1 MYKNKNSASYS
12 HFVLL
17 FLCILIGTGL
27 RLTNL
32 TAKPPWI
39 DEFATF
45 VFSLGNTFQTVPLD
59 RVITID
65 TLLQPLQ
72 INSLASINDVIH
84 NITAQDTHPP
94 LYFVLAHLWMHLFKS
109 DDGLLNLWAARSL
122 PAILG
127 GLSIGAIYGLSWVAF
142 RSNIISNLAAALMA
156 FSPYGIFISQEARHY
171 SLAILWVT
179 LSLTCFVLAVRRIQE
194 DKPLSIWVAISWVVI
209 NACGFAT
216 HYFFSLTLA
225 TEVIIL
231 VFIKWYQFYLFDN
244 KLKIKQS
251 KIITFLIYKTFSP
264 PWGKIYA
271 VAIGTFASG
280 LVWLP
285 LFLQNKNTGNLTAWI
300 QGDRSGITWI
310 SPIFQSLAAWITMIS
325 LLPVES
331 SNLVII
337 ILSGL
342 VMLIFFIWALPI
354 LISGY
359 KSLLKEP
366 ASSFIIRVFWGLFI
380 AANAIF
386 FIFTYLLN
394 IDLTRG
400 ARYAF
405 VYFPAFIVL
414 IAACLKATWEMP
426 SLSKNTLI
434 GQQVSKQVNT
444 RAGKSGITLDT
455 KPDSKIDSKSLGKK
469 AIYIVLTMGLLSGI
483 TVVSNL
489 GYQKYYRPD
498 LLIPIIENQSQAP
511 ALIASPQVSLV
522 QIGEMM
528 GIAREL
534 KTKKSPLQTSFLL
547 AHEDGNPKSAEK
559 SLNNALE
566 NSAKPLDLWA
576 INFPLQENTINACVA
591 DEKQLPAIYGYNYKL
606 YHCK

>member
-1 MYKNKNSASYS
+1 MYKNKNSASYF

-17 FLCILIGTGL
+17 FLWILIGTGL

-59 RVITID
+59 KVITID
-65 TLLQPLQ
+65 SLLQPLQ
-72 INSLASINDVIH
+72 INSLAHISLASINDVIH
-84 NITAQDTHPP
+84 NITSHDTHPP
-94 LYFVLAHLWMHLFKS
+94 LYFVLAHLWMSLFKS

-122 PAILG
+122 PAIFG
-127 GLSIGAIYGLSWVAF
+127 GLSIGAIYLLSWVAF
-142 RSNIISNLAAALMA
+142 HSNVISNLAAALMA

-194 DKPLSIWVAISWVVI
+194 NKPLPIWVAISWVII

-231 VFIKWYQFYLFDN
+231 AFIKWYQFYLFDK
-244 KLKIKQS
+244 KLNIKQS
-251 KIITFLIYKTFSP
+251 KVITFLIYKTFSP

-271 VAIGTFASG
+271 VAIGTLVSG

-285 LFLQNKNTGNLTAWI
+285 LFLQNKNTASLTSWI
-300 QGDRSGITWI
+300 QGDRTGMAWI
-310 SPIFQSLAAWITMIS
+310 SPIFQSLAAWITMIC

-331 SNLVII
+331 PNLVII

-354 LISGY
+354 LFSGY
-359 KSLLKEP
+359 NSLLKEQK
-366 ASSFIIRVFWGLFI
+366 SSLMLRVFLGI
-380 AANAIF
+380 SISANTIF
-386 FIFTYLLN
+386 FIFTYFLN

-414 IAACLKATWEMP
+414 IAACLKNTWEIP
-426 SLSKNTLI
+426 SSSRKL
-434 GQQVSKQVNT
+434 
-444 RAGKSGITLDT
+444 
-455 KPDSKIDSKSLGKK
+455 LGKK
-469 AIYIVLTMGLLSGI
+469 AILIILIMGLLSGV

-498 LLIPIIENQSQAP
+498 LLIPIIEAQSQVP
-511 ALIASPQVSLV
+511 ILIASPHVNLV

-534 KTKKSPLQTSFLL
+534 KMQKSSLQSSFLL
-547 AHEDGNPKSAEK
+547 AHEGVNPQSPPRRGSSAIK
-559 SLNNALE
+559 SLSQVLE
-566 NSAKPLDLWA
+566 NSVKPLDLWA
-576 INFPLQENTINACVA
+576 INFVVPDNINNCVI
-591 DEKQLPAIYGYNYKL
+591 DGKNLPAINGYNYKL